1 MKNIKPDIDL
11 QNSIER
17 SRITESREYYKGKSF
32 NFAKEWH
39 PGINYFNDNYITDFV
54 SYKGTLLVC
63 RRTHLSSNSNRPEL
77 LFEDPK
83 DSNQPT
89 GVKSEYWD
97 FILAGTPGPGGK
109 VYIPNY
115 NTSTGELSWVIS
127 DNIESIDPVN
137 IKGEDGKDGRDGKDG
152 KNGTNGKDGDT
163 YVPQS
168 ELDNNYIV
176 FKSLQGKE
184 TIKVDCS
191 NLKGEPGERGEK
203 GNDWVFSK
211 VNTITLS
218 PNDKGYAD
226 ISADTPGSESTTYT
240 LTLGI
245 PQGKTGLKGNK
256 GEKGEKGD
264 QGEKGEAG
272 PTPLFKLIRNESTRS
287 IDLYWSIDEDSDWV
301 NLGSVG
307 GKSPKLLRVFDVAEH
322 PNVQNSTRRDDR
334 IVWGYDGISV
344 SEWTTLCYL
353 DELRGAE
360 NIWISTKEI
369 KPGEGNPPVMEVRD
383 PNNPEEIIQV
393 EDKDKIWYDPFDISL
408 DEFSSFEFVFNAYK
422 EAGGQ
427 LSEDAFR
434 NTFAKVDLSSYY
446 TKIEVDNK
454 VSAAVGSVYK
464 MKGSVDDATALQAL
478 TGVAIGDTY
487 NVIAAGSLNGEPFE
501 AGSNFVA
508 IKAGAGNQ
516 EGMWDKLGGTID
528 LSAYARSADVANT
541 YATKTAVTSEIATK
555 IGTLDKADTAVE
567 GQVVSAVSE
576 TDGIIT
582 VSRRALVAGDIPTLA
597 TSKISGLDTALNGK
611 VPTTRTVNSKS
622 LSADVVLAGTDI
634 LVGGDGTYS
643 TNNLQ
648 EAIEAIDGRIVQAA
662 ASGVQ
667 SFGGKTGAITVRGG
681 QAATAPAVNLT
692 MSDNELQAAVIGVAT
707 AAQGAKADTAL
718 QSSSITS
725 GSVNG
730 TIAVKGSNVFVK
742 GLGSSAYT
750 ETSAF
755 DAAGSADSALK
766 SAKEYADNL
775 MVWAEFN

>member
-353 DELRGAE
+353 DELRGDE

-446 TKIEVDNK
+446 TKIEVDDAI
-454 VSAAVGSVYK
+454 SAAK
-464 MKGSVDDATALQAL
+464 TEL
-478 TGVAIGDTY
+478 
-487 NVIAAGSLNGEPFE
+487 
-501 AGSNFVA
+501 
-508 IKAGAGNQ
+508 KA
-516 EGMWDKLGGTID
+516 
-528 LSAYARSADVANT
+528 
-541 YATKTAVTSEIATK
+541 
-555 IGTLDKADTAVE
+555 
-567 GQVVSAVSE
+567 
-576 TDGIIT
+576 
-582 VSRRALVAGDIPTLA
+582 
-597 TSKISGLDTALNGK
+597 
-611 VPTTRTVNSKS
+611 
-622 LSADVVLAGTDI
+622 
-634 LVGGDGTYS
+634 
-643 TNNLQ
+643 
-648 EAIEAIDGRIVQAA
+648 
-662 ASGVQ
+662 
-667 SFGGKTGAITVRGG
+667 
-681 QAATAPAVNLT
+681 
-692 MSDNELQAAVIGVAT
+692 
-707 AAQGAKADTAL
+707 ADTAL
-718 QSSSITS
+718 EGQIATVTNQLNNKVDKVEGSGLISDTDLNQIRTNKSNIESLQTSVGGKQEALTEGQAVSITEENVIDVKLDPASDAALSKSAEGLKLDLS
-725 GSVNG
+725 G
-730 TIAVKGSNVFVK
+730 VKGSTVK
-742 GLGSSAYT
+742 VGVAITGGAEIGADQTIAAGMQALSDSIRTAVVGGITSLTSPDETVTVTGTGTSRGLAVNISKLVSSSSAIQIG
-750 ETSAF
+750 E
-755 DAAGSADSALK
+755 
-766 SAKEYADNL
+766 DNKL
-775 MVWAEFN
+775 DLYWMEIE

>member
-191 NLKGEPGERGEK
+191 NLKGEPGEKGEK

-322 PNVQNSTRRDDR
+322 PNVQ
-334 IVWGYDGISV
+334 IV
-344 SEWTTLCYL
+344 L
-353 DELRGAE
+353 DE
-360 NIWISTKEI
+360 
-369 KPGEGNPPVMEVRD
+369 M
-383 PNNPEEIIQV
+383 
-393 EDKDKIWYDPFDISL
+393 
-408 DEFSSFEFVFNAYK
+408 
-422 EAGGQ
+422 
-427 LSEDAFR
+427 
-434 NTFAKVDLSSYY
+434 
-446 TKIEVDNK
+446 
-454 VSAAVGSVYK
+454 
-464 MKGSVDDATALQAL
+464 
-478 TGVAIGDTY
+478 
-487 NVIAAGSLNGEPFE
+487 
-501 AGSNFVA
+501 
-508 IKAGAGNQ
+508 
-516 EGMWDKLGGTID
+516 
-528 LSAYARSADVANT
+528 
-541 YATKTAVTSEIATK
+541 
-555 IGTLDKADTAVE
+555 
-567 GQVVSAVSE
+567 
-576 TDGIIT
+576 
-582 VSRRALVAGDIPTLA
+582 
-597 TSKISGLDTALNGK
+597 
-611 VPTTRTVNSKS
+611 
-622 LSADVVLAGTDI
+622 
-634 LVGGDGTYS
+634 
-643 TNNLQ
+643 
-648 EAIEAIDGRIVQAA
+648 IV
-662 ASGVQ
+662 
-667 SFGGKTGAITVRGG
+667 
-681 QAATAPAVNLT
+681 
-692 MSDNELQAAVIGVAT
+692 
-707 AAQGAKADTAL
+707 
-718 QSSSITS
+718 
-725 GSVNG
+725 
-730 TIAVKGSNVFVK
+730 
-742 GLGSSAYT
+742 
-750 ETSAF
+750 
-755 DAAGSADSALK
+755 
-766 SAKEYADNL
+766 
-775 MVWAEFN
+775 

>member
-127 DNIESIDPVN
+127 DNIESINPVN

-163 YVPQS
+163 YVPQP

-191 NLKGEPGERGEK
+191 NLKGEPGEKGEK
-203 GNDWVFSK
+203 GNDWIFSK

-218 PNDKGYAD
+218 PDDSGYAE

-322 PNVQNSTRRDDR
+322 PNAQNNTRRDDR
-334 IVWGYDGISV
+334 IVWGYDGVAV

-353 DELRGAE
+353 DELRGDE
-360 NIWISTKEI
+360 NIWISTEEV
-369 KPGEGNPPVMEVRD
+369 KPGEGNHPVMEVRD
-383 PNNPEEIIQV
+383 PDNPDKTIQV
-393 EDKDKIWYDPFDISL
+393 EDRDKIWYDPFDYSL

-446 TKIEVDNK
+446 TKIEVDK
-454 VSAAVGSVYK
+454 IK
-464 MKGSVDDATALQAL
+464 QDLEKLIQ
-478 TGVAIGDTY
+478 DT
-487 NVIAAGSLNGEPFE
+487 
-501 AGSNFVA
+501 
-508 IKAGAGNQ
+508 
-516 EGMWDKLGGTID
+516 
-528 LSAYARSADVANT
+528 
-541 YATKTAVTSEIATK
+541 
-555 IGTLDKADTAVE
+555 
-567 GQVVSAVSE
+567 
-576 TDGIIT
+576 
-582 VSRRALVAGDIPTLA
+582 
-597 TSKISGLDTALNGK
+597 
-611 VPTTRTVNSKS
+611 
-622 LSADVVLAGTDI
+622 
-634 LVGGDGTYS
+634 
-643 TNNLQ
+643 
-648 EAIEAIDGRIVQAA
+648 
-662 ASGVQ
+662 
-667 SFGGKTGAITVRGG
+667 
-681 QAATAPAVNLT
+681 
-692 MSDNELQAAVIGVAT
+692 
-707 AAQGAKADTAL
+707 
-718 QSSSITS
+718 SS
-725 GSVNG
+725 
-730 TIAVKGSNVFVK
+730 
-742 GLGSSAYT
+742 
-750 ETSAF
+750 
-755 DAAGSADSALK
+755 
-766 SAKEYADNL
+766 
-775 MVWAEFN
+775 MVWNDVIN

>member
-77 LFEDPK
+77 LFEDSK

-127 DNIESIDPVN
+127 DNIESINPVN

-163 YVPQS
+163 YVPQL

-191 NLKGEPGERGEK
+191 NLKGEPGEKGEK
-203 GNDWVFSK
+203 GNDWIFSK

-218 PNDKGYAD
+218 PDDSGYAE

-307 GKSPKLLRVFDVAEH
+307 GKSPKLFRVFDIAEH
-322 PNVQNSTRRDDR
+322 PNAQNNTRRDDR
-334 IVWGYDGISV
+334 IVWGYDGVAV

-353 DELRGAE
+353 DELRGDE
-360 NIWISTKEI
+360 NIWISTEEV
-369 KPGEGNPPVMEVRD
+369 KPGEGNHPVMEVRD
-383 PNNPEEIIQV
+383 PDNPDKTIQV
-393 EDKDKIWYDPFDISL
+393 EDRDKIWYDPFDYSL

-434 NTFAKVDLSSYY
+434 NTFANVSNLTIKFWQRTLEDFLKTDASSHQNELWLVRSTTGTSNDTFEEYYAVQSPEVGKWMWEKWGSGSTVVNLSSYY
-446 TKIEVDNK
+446 TKIEVDDAI
-454 VSAAVGSVYK
+454 SAAK
-464 MKGSVDDATALQAL
+464 TEL
-478 TGVAIGDTY
+478 
-487 NVIAAGSLNGEPFE
+487 
-501 AGSNFVA
+501 
-508 IKAGAGNQ
+508 KA
-516 EGMWDKLGGTID
+516 
-528 LSAYARSADVANT
+528 
-541 YATKTAVTSEIATK
+541 
-555 IGTLDKADTAVE
+555 
-567 GQVVSAVSE
+567 
-576 TDGIIT
+576 
-582 VSRRALVAGDIPTLA
+582 
-597 TSKISGLDTALNGK
+597 
-611 VPTTRTVNSKS
+611 
-622 LSADVVLAGTDI
+622 
-634 LVGGDGTYS
+634 
-643 TNNLQ
+643 
-648 EAIEAIDGRIVQAA
+648 
-662 ASGVQ
+662 
-667 SFGGKTGAITVRGG
+667 
-681 QAATAPAVNLT
+681 
-692 MSDNELQAAVIGVAT
+692 
-707 AAQGAKADTAL
+707 ADTAL
-718 QSSSITS
+718 EGQIVTVTNQLNNKVDKVEGSGLISDTDLNQIRTNKSNIESLQTSVGGKQEALTEGQAVSITEENVIDVKLDPASDAALSKSAEGLKLDLS
-725 GSVNG
+725 G
-730 TIAVKGSNVFVK
+730 VKGSTVK
-742 GLGSSAYT
+742 VGVAITGGAEIGADQTIAAGMQALSDSIRTAVAGGITSLTSPDKTITITGTDTSRGLAVNISKLVSSSSAIQIG
-750 ETSAF
+750 E
-755 DAAGSADSALK
+755 
-766 SAKEYADNL
+766 DNKL
-775 MVWAEFN
+775 DLYWI

>member
-264 QGEKGEAG
+264 QGEKGETG
-272 PTPLFKLIRNESTRS
+272 PTPLFKLVRNENTRS

-322 PNVQNSTRRDDR
+322 PNAQNNTRRDDR
-334 IVWGYDGISV
+334 IVWGYDGVAV

-353 DELRGAE
+353 DELRGDE
-360 NIWISTKEI
+360 NIWISTEEV
-369 KPGEGNPPVMEVRD
+369 KPGEGNHPVMEVRD
-383 PNNPEEIIQV
+383 LDNPDKTIQV
-393 EDKDKIWYDPFDISL
+393 EDRDKIWYDPFDYSL

-427 LSEDAFR
+427 LDEKDFKS
-434 NTFAKVDLSSYY
+434 TFANVSNLTIKFWSGTLEDFLKTDASVHQNELWLIKSSTGTSDDTFEEYYAVRSPEAEKWMWEKWGSGSINVDLSDYITKAEANSY
-446 TKIEVDNK
+446 IQEQVNNIL
-454 VSAAVGSVYK
+454 S
-464 MKGSVDDATALQAL
+464 
-478 TGVAIGDTY
+478 
-487 NVIAAGSLNGEPFE
+487 SL
-501 AGSNFVA
+501 V
-508 IKAGAGNQ
+508 
-516 EGMWDKLGGTID
+516 
-528 LSAYARSADVANT
+528 
-541 YATKTAVTSEIATK
+541 
-555 IGTLDKADTAVE
+555 
-567 GQVVSAVSE
+567 
-576 TDGIIT
+576 
-582 VSRRALVAGDIPTLA
+582 
-597 TSKISGLDTALNGK
+597 
-611 VPTTRTVNSKS
+611 
-622 LSADVVLAGTDI
+622 
-634 LVGGDGTYS
+634 
-643 TNNLQ
+643 
-648 EAIEAIDGRIVQAA
+648 IDG
-662 ASGVQ
+662 GE
-667 SFGGKTGAITVRGG
+667 
-681 QAATAPAVNLT
+681 LT
-692 MSDNELQAAVIGVAT
+692 I
-707 AAQGAKADTAL
+707 
-718 QSSSITS
+718 
-725 GSVNG
+725 
-730 TIAVKGSNVFVK
+730 
-742 GLGSSAYT
+742 
-750 ETSAF
+750 
-755 DAAGSADSALK
+755 
-766 SAKEYADNL
+766 
-775 MVWAEFN
+775 

>member
-152 KNGTNGKDGDT
+152 KNGTNGKDGKDGKNGTNGKDGDT
-163 YVPQS
+163 YIPQT

-176 FKSLQGKE
+176 FKSLHGNE

-191 NLKGEPGERGEK
+191 NLKGEPGEKGEK
-203 GNDWVFSK
+203 GNDWIFSK

-218 PNDKGYAD
+218 PDDSGYAE

-264 QGEKGEAG
+264 PGEKGEVG
-272 PTPLFKLIRNESTRS
+272 PTPLFKLVRNESTKS
-287 IDLYWSIDEDSDWV
+287 IDLYWAIDESSDWV
-301 NLGSVG
+301 NLGSIG
-307 GKSPKLLRVFDVAEH
+307 GKSPKLLRVFDVVEH
-322 PNVQNSTRRDDR
+322 PNAQNSTRRDDR
-334 IVWGYDGISV
+334 IVWGYDGVSV

-353 DELRGAE
+353 DELRGDE
-360 NIWISTKEI
+360 NIWISTEEV
-369 KPGEGNPPVMEVRD
+369 KPGEGNRPVMEVRD
-383 PNNPEEIIQV
+383 PDNPDETIQV
-393 EDKDKIWYDPFDISL
+393 EDKDKIWYDPFDYSL
-408 DEFSSFEFVFNAYK
+408 DEFSSFEFVYNAYR

-427 LSEDAFR
+427 LSEDAFK
-434 NTFAKVDLSSYY
+434 NTFA
-446 TKIEVDNK
+446 N
-454 VSAAVGSVYK
+454 VSNFEIKFWQGTLEDFLK
-464 MKGSVDDATALQAL
+464 WDATGHQNELWL
-478 TGVAIGDTY
+478 VKSSEGSSDDTFEEYYAINSPEEGKWMWEKW
-487 NVIAAGSLNGEPFE
+487 GS
-501 AGSNFVA
+501 GSIN
-508 IKAGAGNQ
+508 
-516 EGMWDKLGGTID
+516 ID
-528 LSAYARSADVANT
+528 LSDYITKSEAEAYIQQEVNDVI
-541 YATKTAVTSEIATK
+541 S
-555 IGTLDKADTAVE
+555 L
-567 GQVVSAVSE
+567 
-576 TDGIIT
+576 
-582 VSRRALVAGDIPTLA
+582 LV
-597 TSKISGLDTALNGK
+597 
-611 VPTTRTVNSKS
+611 
-622 LSADVVLAGTDI
+622 
-634 LVGGDGTYS
+634 
-643 TNNLQ
+643 
-648 EAIEAIDGRIVQAA
+648 IDGGEI
-662 ASGVQ
+662 
-667 SFGGKTGAITVRGG
+667 I
-681 QAATAPAVNLT
+681 
-692 MSDNELQAAVIGVAT
+692 I
-707 AAQGAKADTAL
+707 
-718 QSSSITS
+718 
-725 GSVNG
+725 
-730 TIAVKGSNVFVK
+730 
-742 GLGSSAYT
+742 
-750 ETSAF
+750 
-755 DAAGSADSALK
+755 
-766 SAKEYADNL
+766 
-775 MVWAEFN
+775 

>member
-32 NFAKEWH
+32 NFAKEWQ

-353 DELRGAE
+353 DELRGDE

-446 TKIEVDNK
+446 TKIEVDNAI
-454 VSAAVGSVYK
+454 SAAK
-464 MKGSVDDATALQAL
+464 TEL
-478 TGVAIGDTY
+478 
-487 NVIAAGSLNGEPFE
+487 
-501 AGSNFVA
+501 
-508 IKAGAGNQ
+508 KA
-516 EGMWDKLGGTID
+516 
-528 LSAYARSADVANT
+528 
-541 YATKTAVTSEIATK
+541 
-555 IGTLDKADTAVE
+555 
-567 GQVVSAVSE
+567 
-576 TDGIIT
+576 
-582 VSRRALVAGDIPTLA
+582 
-597 TSKISGLDTALNGK
+597 
-611 VPTTRTVNSKS
+611 
-622 LSADVVLAGTDI
+622 
-634 LVGGDGTYS
+634 
-643 TNNLQ
+643 
-648 EAIEAIDGRIVQAA
+648 
-662 ASGVQ
+662 
-667 SFGGKTGAITVRGG
+667 
-681 QAATAPAVNLT
+681 
-692 MSDNELQAAVIGVAT
+692 
-707 AAQGAKADTAL
+707 ADTAL
-718 QSSSITS
+718 EGQIATVTNQLNNKVDKVEGSGLISDTDLNQIRTNKSNIESLQTSVGGKQEALTEGQAVSITEENVIDVKLDPASDAALSKSAEGLKLDLS
-725 GSVNG
+725 G
-730 TIAVKGSNVFVK
+730 VKGSTVK
-742 GLGSSAYT
+742 VGVAITGGAEIGADQTIAAGMQALSDSIRTAVAGGITSLTSPDETVTVTGTDTSRGLAVNISKLVSSSSAIQIG
-750 ETSAF
+750 E
-755 DAAGSADSALK
+755 
-766 SAKEYADNL
+766 DNKL
-775 MVWAEFN
+775 DLYWMEIE

>member
-353 DELRGAE
+353 DELRGDE

-446 TKIEVDNK
+446 TK
-454 VSAAVGSVYK
+454 SQ
-464 MKGSVDDATALQAL
+464 VDDA
-478 TGVAIGDTY
+478 IS
-487 NVIAAGSLNGEPFE
+487 AAKTEL
-501 AGSNFVA
+501 
-508 IKAGAGNQ
+508 KA
-516 EGMWDKLGGTID
+516 
-528 LSAYARSADVANT
+528 
-541 YATKTAVTSEIATK
+541 
-555 IGTLDKADTAVE
+555 
-567 GQVVSAVSE
+567 
-576 TDGIIT
+576 
-582 VSRRALVAGDIPTLA
+582 
-597 TSKISGLDTALNGK
+597 
-611 VPTTRTVNSKS
+611 
-622 LSADVVLAGTDI
+622 
-634 LVGGDGTYS
+634 
-643 TNNLQ
+643 
-648 EAIEAIDGRIVQAA
+648 
-662 ASGVQ
+662 
-667 SFGGKTGAITVRGG
+667 
-681 QAATAPAVNLT
+681 
-692 MSDNELQAAVIGVAT
+692 
-707 AAQGAKADTAL
+707 ADTAL
-718 QSSSITS
+718 EGQIATVTNQLNNKVDKVEGSGLISDTDLNQIRTNKSNIESLQTSVGGKQEALTEGQAVSITEENVIDVKLDPASDAALSKSAEGLKLDLS
-725 GSVNG
+725 G
-730 TIAVKGSNVFVK
+730 VKGSTVK
-742 GLGSSAYT
+742 VGVAITGGAEIGADQTIAAGMQALSDSIRTAVVGGITSLTSPDETVTVTGTGTSRGLAVNISKLVSSSSAIQIGEDGKLDLYWM
-750 ETSAF
+750 EI
-755 DAAGSADSALK
+755 
-766 SAKEYADNL
+766 E
-775 MVWAEFN
+775 

>member
-127 DNIESIDPVN
+127 DNIESINPVN

-163 YVPQS
+163 YVPQP

-191 NLKGEPGERGEK
+191 NLKGEPGEKGEK
-203 GNDWVFSK
+203 GNDWIFSK

-218 PNDKGYAD
+218 PDDSGYAE

-322 PNVQNSTRRDDR
+322 PNAQNNTRRDDR
-334 IVWGYDGISV
+334 IVWGYDGVAV

-353 DELRGAE
+353 DELRGDE
-360 NIWISTKEI
+360 NIWISTEEV
-369 KPGEGNPPVMEVRD
+369 KPGEGNHPVMEVRD
-383 PNNPEEIIQV
+383 PDNPDKTIQV
-393 EDKDKIWYDPFDISL
+393 EDRDKIWYDPFDYSL

-434 NTFAKVDLSSYY
+434 NTFAKLDSLDPTASGSYESSLDP
-446 TKIEVDNK
+446 TV
-454 VSAAVGSVYK
+454 
-464 MKGSVDDATALQAL
+464 ATVEKL
-478 TGVAIGDTY
+478 GG
-487 NVIAAGSLNGEPFE
+487 IAAGTTVKQLTGKSY
-501 AGSNFVA
+501 
-508 IKAGAGNQ
+508 
-516 EGMWDKLGGTID
+516 D
-528 LSAYARSADVANT
+528 
-541 YATKTAVTSEIATK
+541 EIFD
-555 IGTLDKADTAVE
+555 TL
-567 GQVVSAVSE
+567 
-576 TDGIIT
+576 IF
-582 VSRRALVAGDIPTLA
+582 P
-597 TSKISGLDTALNGK
+597 
-611 VPTTRTVNSKS
+611 TVNPTFTAPSASISLKS
-622 LSADVVLAGTDI
+622 YSNIQEIGADAPTAANFN
-634 LVGGDGTYS
+634 VGF
-643 TNNLQ
+643 NP
-648 EAIEAIDGRIVQAA
+648 
-662 ASGVQ
+662 
-667 SFGGKTGAITVRGG
+667 GAITLAGKKQNNRAGAQDVEASKILYGSTKVESLPSKVTAGAMDYYYRASYAEGPQPKDSKGNNYQTPLAAGNVDSGKVTVSGYRAAYSGLVSTNAITEDVIKGMTKTVSAKKAIKVSGPISEQYICFAAPKGWAVSNIKDSNNFDVTSTYTTSTVSVTGLDG
-681 QAATAPAVNLT
+681 QAVNYTVYL
-692 MSDNELQAAVIGVAT
+692 
-707 AAQGAKADTAL
+707 
-718 QSSSITS
+718 S
-725 GSVNG
+725 GKMTQPGTYYVN
-730 TIAVKGSNVFVK
+730 
-742 GLGSSAYT
+742 
-750 ETSAF
+750 
-755 DAAGSADSALK
+755 
-766 SAKEYADNL
+766 
-775 MVWAEFN
+775 FN